1 MSGAPTFR
9 SASRVVKGAD
19 TQSLADALMMKEQ
32 AERLLRDA
40 QARAAQVEAEAR
52 RRGEEEG
59 LRQGRD
65 LALKSLS
72 LIMANLN
79 ARFMAYEND
88 LSQVVVVAVQRI
100 LGQTPE
106 AAVVNGAVRHALADL
121 VDQTSIVLLVSPEE
135 RARTEAALAEGGGLP
150 PTIREIRSDP
160 ALSPGDMILETN
172 HGRYN
177 IGLRSQLQRLADGL
191 RPSGGA

>member
-1 MSGAPTFR
+1 MSMGPTFR

-32 AERLLRDA
+32 AERLLREA

-72 LIMANLN
+72 LIMSNLN

-100 LGQTPE
+100 IGQTPE
-106 AAVVNGAVRHALADL
+106 AEVVNGAVRKALADL

-150 PTIREIRSDP
+150 QTIREIRSDP

>member
-1 MSGAPTFR
+1 MSGGPTFR

-19 TQSLADALMMKEQ
+19 TQSLADALVMKEQ

>member
-1 MSGAPTFR
+1 MSGGPTFR

-19 TQSLADALMMKEQ
+19 TQSLADALLMKEQ
-32 AERLLRDA
+32 AEHVLRDS

-88 LSQVVVVAVQRI
+88 LSQVVVAAVQRI

-106 AAVVNGAVRHALADL
+106 AAVVNGAVRHALGDL

-135 RARTEAALAEGGGLP
+135 RARTEAALADGGGLP

-191 RPSGGA
+191 RLSGGA